1 MKTSKFS
8 DSQILAILKQAEAG
22 APVPELCREHGMSSA
37 TFYKWRAK
45 FGGMDAS
52 MMARLKELET
62 ENARLKKMY
71 AEERLKAEILKEAI
85 EKKLVKPSRRRE
97 LAQKAVQN
105 HSIAI
110 KLACSL
116 FGISETCYRYQ
127 AKLSDENAL
136 VADWLLW
143 LTTTHRSWGFGMCF
157 YFLRN
162 VKRFGWNHK
171 RVLRIYRELELNLRI
186 KPKKRLKRDKPEALA
201 VPESINQCW
210 SMDFMHDQLVDGRSF
225 RLLNIIDDFNREGLA
240 IEVDFSLP
248 AERVVRTL
256 NQVIEWRGK
265 PRQIRSDNGPE
276 YISALLAEWAE
287 KHDVELKFIQPGN
300 PQQNAYVERYNRTV
314 RYEWLNQYLFSS
326 IAEVQDHATEW
337 LWFYN
342 NERPNKA
349 IGGIPPKYKQALI
362 TQPSTFSVN

>member
-1 MKTSKFS
+1 M
-8 DSQILAILKQAEAG
+8 
-22 APVPELCREHGMSSA
+22 
-37 TFYKWRAK
+37 
-45 FGGMDAS
+45 
-52 MMARLKELET
+52 
-62 ENARLKKMY
+62 
-71 AEERLKAEILKEAI
+71 
-85 EKKLVKPSRRRE
+85 VKPSRRRE
-97 LAQKAVQN
+97 LAQKAVQS

-110 KLACSL
+110 KLACAL

-136 VADWLLW
+136 IADWLLR

-162 VKRFGWNHK
+162 VKRFSWNHK

-186 KPKKRLKRDKPEALA
+186 KPKKRLKRDKPDALA
-201 VPESINQCW
+201 VPDAMNQCW

-265 PRQIRSDNGPE
+265 PKQIRSDNGPE